1 MNEYYTEHWAKLR
14 HIEGAS
20 QRVQE
25 DTMRFASVLEDLGV
39 NFIKAIMVLIAF
51 LPILFELS
59 KQVKVLPIVGEIDH
73 SLVWAAI
80 VWAILVQF
88 YSWWLVLNYPV
99 YNLITRR

>member
-1 MNEYYTEHWAKLR
+1 MHFASHYVFRWRTAMNEYYTEHWAKLR

-20 QRVQE
+20 QRARRYHAFCICFR
-25 DTMRFASVLEDLGV
+25 RFRRKLHKGNYGIDC
-39 NFIKAIMVLIAF
+39 I

-88 YSWWLVLNYPV
+88 YSW
-99 YNLITRR
+99 